1 MSVLTVRGGVPHVFR
16 ATIDTTGRVHQLP
29 FTSNYLKIRTSGS
42 PCKLFFHEAD
52 FDADEGYV
60 LAPMP
65 STSQP
70 YGEWE
75 GPVEV
80 SKIWVKGSGGDAVIE
95 LVAFQRRG

>member
-42 PCKLFFHEAD
+42 PCKLFFHEID
-52 FDADEGYV
+52 FDADENYV

-65 STSQP
+65 SPSQP

-80 SKIWVKGSGGDAVIE
+80 SKIWVKGDGSSCNIE